1 MRLSH
6 DEQNLYISNRGHD
19 SIAIFT
25 VVDDGK
31 GINPVEIVKVGRISR
46 DFNIT
51 ESDEYLVCA
60 HQEGNYALTVF
71 RRDTNSGM
79 LIATD
84 NQYTALKV
92 YLLISRIHRYR

>member
-6 DEQNLYISNRGHD
+6 DQQNLYISNRGHD

-31 GINPVEIVKVGRISR
+31 GINPIEIVKGE
-46 DFNIT
+46 F
-51 ESDEYLVCA
+51 
-60 HQEGNYALTVF
+60 QEILILLSQMNTLYVHIKKEIALTVF

-84 NQYTALKV
+84 NQYTAPEGVFVDFLNS
-92 YLLISRIHRYR
+92 LL

>member
-1 MRLSH
+1 M
-6 DEQNLYISNRGHD
+6 
-19 SIAIFT
+19 
-25 VVDDGK
+25 
-31 GINPVEIVKVGRISR
+31 GRISR

-60 HQEGNYALTVF
+60 HQGNYALTVF

-84 NQYTALKV
+84 NQYTAPEGVFVDFSNSSL
-92 YLLISRIHRYR
+92 

>member
-6 DEQNLYISNRGHD
+6 DQQNLYISNRGHD

-31 GINPVEIVKVGRISR
+31 GINPIEIVKSGGEFPR

-51 ESDEYLVCA
+51 ESDEYLVCVDC
-60 HQEGNYALTVF
+60 Y
-71 RRDTNSGM
+71 
-79 LIATD
+79 
-84 NQYTALKV
+84 
-92 YLLISRIHRYR
+92 